1 MLRRFSANFAVF
13 SIFVDLSIIPA
24 ALWLV
29 AEIRP
34 LLNSLP
40 IIATIPGQ
48 ITLPP
53 VLYVIFPLAWVSIL
67 ALNSIYDGK
76 KNLRVVDE
84 FSSLT
89 VGTLIASISLAGILY
104 LTYRDVSRALFLSF
118 ILLTFLAMIL
128 WRLIARVFFR
138 VLRQGTAQRQR
149 VLIAGA
155 GQVGR
160 NVQAQLLR
168 YAALNLK
175 FVGFLDDD
183 PEKRRQDPEF
193 ILGTL
198 ADIRTIVQDFDI
210 DDVIIALPVR
220 AHERTNQLAA
230 DLLGLP
236 VKVWIIPDYFSITLH
251 QAAIEDFAGI
261 PMLDLRAP
269 ALTEYQRMLKRGF
282 DVVATVLLLIP
293 ALPVMALASLLIV
306 LDDGRPILF
315 TQKRV
320 GENGKL
326 FQIYKFRTMVK
337 NAEQL
342 RKGVETLDD
351 QGNLIHKWPDDPRVT
366 RAGKILR
373 RLSLDELPQF
383 FNVLAGNMSLVGP
396 RPELPD
402 LVEKYQPWQR
412 KRFAIPQGI
421 TGWWQIHGRSDKPMH
436 LYTEEDLYYIQHYS
450 IWLDILILIQTGWIV
465 LRGKGAY

>member
-13 SIFVDLSIIPA
+13 SIFVDLSIIPVT
-24 ALWLV
+24 LWLV

-34 LLNSLP
+34 LLNSFP
-40 IIATIPGQ
+40 VIATIPGQ

-84 FSSLT
+84 FASLT
-89 VGTLIASISLAGILY
+89 VGTLIAAVSLAGILY
-104 LTYRDVSRALFLSF
+104 FTYRDVSRALFLSF

-128 WRLIARVFFR
+128 WRLIARIFFR
-138 VLRQGTAQRQR
+138 ILRQGMTKPQR

-155 GQVGR
+155 GLVGR
-160 NVQAQLLR
+160 NAQAQLLG

-183 PEKRRQDPEF
+183 LEKHRQEPELV
-193 ILGTL
+193 LGTL

-220 AHERTNQLAA
+220 AYERTNQLAA

-251 QAAIEDFAGI
+251 QAAIEDFAGV

-269 ALTEYQRMLKRGF
+269 ALTEYQRVLKRGF
-282 DVVATVLLLIP
+282 DLIATVLLLVP
-293 ALPVMALASLLIV
+293 ALPIMALASVLII
-306 LDDGRPILF
+306 LDDGWPILF

-337 NAEQL
+337 DAEQL

-366 RAGKILR
+366 RIGKILR

-402 LVEKYQPWQR
+402 LVEKYEPWQR

-436 LYTEEDLYYIQHYS
+436 LYTEEDLYYIQNYS